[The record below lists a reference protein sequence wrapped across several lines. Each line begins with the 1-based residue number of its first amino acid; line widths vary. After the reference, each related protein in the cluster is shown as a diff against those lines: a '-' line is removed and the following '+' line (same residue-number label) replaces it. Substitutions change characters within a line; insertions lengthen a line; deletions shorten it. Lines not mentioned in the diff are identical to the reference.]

1 MALVC
6 SGAPWCARKFRACT
20 ADAGP
25 LACCVPAFAALQ
37 LGAILLWHQWPP
49 LTVCPSRL
57 SSSALA
63 DPLQGFGT
71 CRLLGFVLAS
81 CRGTDA
87 ACRDSDVP
95 HLALEQTL
103 LGDQVGCCC
112 GGKHVLRALWCSLA
126 QQATLRCWV

>member
-1 MALVC
+1 MQFA
-6 SGAPWCARKFRACT
+6 SGFNT
-20 ADAGP
+20 ASSTAM
-25 LACCVPAFAALQ
+25 LQVTRWLSAASLS
-37 LGAILLWHQWPP
+37 H
-49 LTVCPSRL
+49 RL

-63 DPLQGFGT
+63 DPQQGYGT

-103 LGDQVGCCC
+103 LGDKVGMPP
-112 GGKHVLRALWCSLA
+112 
-126 QQATLRCWV
+126 Q